1 MVAYSSAFAA
11 SRATAIRASLRQG
24 VASFRRPVLE
34 MQHVI
39 QSAVAEVL
47 VDEQP
52 LPVLHTAANEFLHV
66 GVPEPGDAMDGL
78 QELSHRRSRC
88 VAVELQH

>member
-1 MVAYSSAFAA
+1 
-11 SRATAIRASLRQG
+11 
-24 VASFRRPVLE
+24 

-66 GVPEPGDAMDGL
+66 GVPETGDAMDGL
-78 QELSHRRSRC
+78 QELSHRRSRR